1 MKFNNE
7 HKEIVENR
15 GYIYIGSYERNEKTI
30 DKKLL
35 IIYNKY
41 IRIQCPYCKKEY
53 DIHLTGFINGSDC
66 TNCCHEYKNSLA
78 YHIQQELKEP
88 LSKYWDWEKN
98 TLNPYHI
105 YKSSKHEVWIKCNKT
120 NYHGS
125 YELTCNKFYNKRRCP
140 YCKSKK
146 VHIND
151 SFAQYHID
159 NTDKNFLEKYW
170 SDKNTLNP
178 FELSFRSGKKVW
190 VKCQNKDYHYDYEV
204 TCDDFTKGARCP
216 ACVKAVHKTH
226 PFDSFGVLYPEKAK
240 HWSNKNKISVYDVAP
255 MDNKEYWFVCEKC
268 HKPFKRRLI
277 KINRKEAKGVGVI
290 CRECN
295 ASKGE
300 KRIKNY
306 LDKYKIKYIYDA
318 GYFNDLLSE
327 DGNRLRPDFILPKQR
342 IWIEYDGEFH
352 YQELYKGDSHDI
364 LVKHDKLKNEYAKK
378 NNWKLIRIPYWDY
391 DDIEKILDK
400 ELNKGEIDSYGN

>member
-1 MKFNNE
+1 M
-7 HKEIVENR
+7 I
-15 GYIYIGSYERNEKTI
+15 
-30 DKKLL
+30 KK
-35 IIYNKY
+35 
-41 IRIQCPYCKKEY
+41 
-53 DIHLTGFINGSDC
+53 D
-66 TNCCHEYKNSLA
+66 
-78 YHIQQELKEP
+78 
-88 LSKYWDWEKN
+88 
-98 TLNPYHI
+98 
-105 YKSSKHEVWIKCNKT
+105 
-120 NYHGS
+120 YHGS
-125 YELTCNKFYNKRRCP
+125 YKLTCNKFYNKRRCP

-240 HWSNKNKISVYDVAP
+240 HWSNKNKISVYDV
-255 MDNKEYWFVCEKC
+255 
-268 HKPFKRRLI
+268 
-277 KINRKEAKGVGVI
+277 
-290 CRECN
+290 
-295 ASKGE
+295 
-300 KRIKNY
+300 
-306 LDKYKIKYIYDA
+306 

-391 DDIEKILDK
+391 DDIEKILNK